1 MKPKL
6 NAVIIGAGGVTS
18 YMLPALKN
26 SFDLSVSIF
35 DGDKLEK
42 HNLDRQLFRN
52 NQVGSYKA
60 EALLKLYTFRKADGI
75 AVCEYFTPELLETE
89 YKQLFSIADIIIC
102 AVDNHP
108 ARKAAIEAADQF
120 NTPIVVCANEY
131 HTSQSYYYDPKYN
144 QSHPNMH
151 PFRRYPT
158 IKTDRSGSPVSCQ
171 GLALESD
178 PQLAIANQVAASFG
192 NYLMWLWHGS
202 MKDEANQDIT
212 LEYTPVEFQSTFS
225 RIQTYTMD
233 DIQKMEVRTNE
244 SSN

>member
-75 AVCEYFTPELLETE
+75 AVCEYYTPELLETE
-89 YKQLFSIADIIIC
+89 YKHLFSIADIIIC

-108 ARKAAIEAADQF
+108 ARKAAIQAADQF
-120 NTPIVVCANEY
+120 DKPIVVCANEY
-131 HTSQSYYYDPKYN
+131 HTSQAFYYDPKYN

-158 IKTDRSGSPVSCQ
+158 IQTDKSGSPVSCQ

-192 NYLMWLWHGS
+192 NYLTWLWHG
-202 MKDEANQDIT
+202 KEQEAPIQ
-212 LEYTPVEFQSTFS
+212 YTPVEFQSTFS
-225 RIQTYTMD
+225 KIQTYTME